1 MLRFRIIFIVFV
13 LSLVIGSCGWKTSCL
28 EYRKNTSVVIGQEKT
43 AVVGAEMVQK
53 TFSTIQCIKTRYE
66 PTGLN
71 LTLFKREP
79 VIVDDIPYDETVEK
93 ELLYAGIERNV
104 LHITYREYTV
114 KGMARTPF
122 FQNLYYDLSISD
134 KIVFQDWLIQVIDA
148 NNQKIVFKV
157 INEDKATIR

>member
-1 MLRFRIIFIVFV
+1 MLRFRIGIIFV
-13 LSLVIGSCGWKTSCL
+13 LALLISSCGWNTSCL
-28 EYRKNTSVVIGQEKT
+28 EYRKNTSFVRGQEKT

-79 VIVDDIPYDETVEK
+79 VIVDNIPYDETVEK
-93 ELLYAGIERNV
+93 ELLYAGRERNT

-114 KGMARTPF
+114 GGMARTPF
-122 FQNLYYDLSISD
+122 FQNLYYDLSVSD
-134 KIVFQDWLIQVIDA
+134 KIVFQDWSIQVIDA
-148 NNQKIVFKV
+148 NNQKIVFKI
-157 INEDKATIR
+157 INED

>member
-1 MLRFRIIFIVFV
+1 MYIMLRIRIGIIFV
-13 LSLVIGSCGWKTSCL
+13 LALLIGSCGWNTSCL
-28 EYRKNTSVVIGQEKT
+28 EYRKNTSFVIGQEKT

-71 LTLFKREP
+71 LMLFKREP
-79 VIVDDIPYDETVEK
+79 VIVDNIPYDETVEK
-93 ELLYAGIERNV
+93 ELLYSGRERNT

-114 KGMARTPF
+114 RGMARTPF
-122 FQNLYYDLSISD
+122 FQNLYYDLSVSD

-157 INEDKATIR
+157 INED